1 MSPLR
6 DTTPDLS
13 CTIAGVRFPLCIM
26 NASGALCVTREELD
40 ALGRSS
46 AGAIVTKSM
55 TLEPRDGNPEPRYFP
70 FSPSDQFVRA
80 RLPADSHVNTA
91 SINSMGLPNLGY
103 QAYAELIPALKT
115 FKKPVIASIAGLC
128 EDDFPEIARTISKAG
143 PDLIEVNLSCPNIP
157 GKPQIGYDFEA
168 SERLIRKVRAVVDRP
183 MGVKLPPYFDPAHHA
198 AMAEVL
204 KRAPVDF
211 LSLINSVGN
220 ALVIDPERETVMIKP
235 KGGFGGLGG
244 SVIKA
249 VALANVRAFWKAL
262 DGRIPII
269 GVGGVMSGT
278 DVFEHLLAGATAV
291 QVGTALVEEGTGVFE
306 RLAAELRA
314 VLIKKKYLSSSAV
327 VGRLKEL

>member
-1 MSPLR
+1 M
-6 DTTPDLS
+6 TEPDLS
-13 CTIAGVRFPLCIM
+13 CTIAGVRFPLCLM

-55 TLEPRDGNPEPRYFP
+55 TIEFRKGNPEPRYYPFP
-70 FSPSDQFVRA
+70 GG
-80 RLPADSHVNTA
+80 

-115 FKKPVIASIAGLC
+115 FKKPVIASVAGLC

-143 PDLIEVNLSCPNIP
+143 PDLIEVNLSCPNIA

-204 KRAPVDF
+204 KRTPVEF

-220 ALVIDPERETVMIKP
+220 ALVIDPEREAVVIKP

-249 VALANVRAFWKAL
+249 VALANVRAFWKAF

-269 GVGGVMSGT
+269 GVGGVTSGT
-278 DVFEHLLAGATAV
+278 DVFEHLLAGASAV
-291 QVGTALVEEGTGVFE
+291 QVGTALVEEGTGVFD
-306 RLAAELRA
+306 RLAAELRD
-314 VLIKKKYLSSSAV
+314 VLKKKSYPSATSV